1 MNDPKHMVTSRGGYK
16 EPLSLCGLMSYPTG
30 GITIHRDDVTC
41 LDCLKQLKA
50 TDEDDEVSFVPPK
63 S

>member
-1 MNDPKHMVTSRGGYK
+1 MVTSRGGYK